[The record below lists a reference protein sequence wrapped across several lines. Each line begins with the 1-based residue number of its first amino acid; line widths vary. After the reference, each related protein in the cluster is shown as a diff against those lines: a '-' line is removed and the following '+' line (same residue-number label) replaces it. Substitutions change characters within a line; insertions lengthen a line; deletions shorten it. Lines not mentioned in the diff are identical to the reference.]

1 MFPQQRVV
9 HGTEIRWLPAGR
21 AAPETIGSVPS
32 VHAAWNG
39 SYSLCIDNHASLKLE
54 DEVFVA
60 LNAGHVLTTR
70 GRRDPSACLLSIYFA
85 PELLDKAFATL
96 PAADRELLM
105 AYSQT
110 PFRLFEHVRDSDRSL
125 ASVLRYIAH
134 HMSTGI
140 DDPQWYEEQV
150 SFLLRRLLGHEVS
163 LARTVDAL
171 THMKSWKRR
180 ETFVRIARVTDL
192 IHSCYER
199 TLTIDEL
206 AAAAHWSRFHMMREF
221 KALHRIS
228 PYEYLQ
234 RRRTQTASRLLC
246 ATDLSVAAIAE
257 RTGFHVRTLVRRLHR
272 SRGLGAR
279 ALRTQFS
286 LVERGRGPFDNAGKR
301 RDFSRLPHEET
312 PSQHSTS
319 GRMTTSVVS
328 RIETATSISSVR

>member
-1 MFPQQRVV
+1 VFPQQRVV
-9 HGTEIRWLPAGR
+9 QGTEIRWLPAGR
-21 AAPETIGSVPS
+21 ATPETFGSVPS
-32 VHAAWNG
+32 IHAAWNG
-39 SYSLCIDNHASLKLE
+39 SYSLSLDGHVPLKLE

-60 LNAGHVLTTR
+60 LNAGHVLTAR
-70 GRRDPSACLLSIYFA
+70 GRRDPSACLLSIYFS
-85 PELLDKAFATL
+85 PELLEKALAAL
-96 PAADRELLM
+96 PVTDRELLT

-110 PFRLFEHVRDSDRSL
+110 PFRLLEHVRDSDRSL

-163 LARTVDAL
+163 LLRSVDAL

-199 TLTIDEL
+199 ALTIDEL
-206 AAAAHWSRFHMMREF
+206 AEAAHWSRFHMMREF
-221 KALHRIS
+221 KAVHGIS
-228 PYEYLQ
+228 PYEFLQ

-246 ATDLSVAAIAE
+246 ATDLSVAEIAE

-279 ALRTQFS
+279 ALRT
-286 LVERGRGPFDNAGKR
+286 LA
-301 RDFSRLPHEET
+301 HEAT
-312 PSQHSTS
+312 QSQHSTS
-319 GRMTTSVVS
+319 SRMTTSVVS
-328 RIETATSISSVR
+328 HVETATSISSVR